1 MVDERQLEQDLK
13 YIALGKKEG
22 AQARC
27 RAGIVFPEKTQGFYL
42 EPALFIDTTPTMT
55 INREEIFGPVA
66 SVIRVKD
73 YDEALAVANDTPF
86 GLSSGIATTSLKY
99 AEHFKRNSA
108 AGMVMVNLPTAGVD
122 YHVPF
127 GGRKGS
133 SYGPREQGRY
143 AAEFYTTVKTAYVN
157 PVMDLSLQ
165 VGKYDIQKALGK
177 GATGTVYLAKDTFT
191 GKEVALKTIEPE
203 VFRDPE
209 FGTVYRS
216 QFLNEASLAG
226 KLRHPHIVSILD
238 AVVGEDSGHIAMELV
253 TGGDL
258 SQHAKPGTLLPV
270 PDVLQIAFKCCGALD
285 YAAKEGIVHR
295 DIKPANIMIAGGT
308 EVKIADFGAAVLKK
322 SQVVQTAALGSPY
335 YMSPEQIAGQDAHL
349 PQRHVLARRGALRAA
364 DRHAAVPRR
373 QHRRADRQDPA
384 RPTRCRR
391 ASCARTCRRRSIAW
405 CCARSRRTRC
415 SATRPGPSSRVELSK
430 VGELVLPAGA
440 IPDSEKYVTL
450 KKVAD
455 ARAAR
460 RLGAVGARARRQ
472 VDAASP
478 RASRWCRKSRRASSF
493 FFLAKGEAKVI
504 KNKKLLN
511 MVNGGE
517 CFGEMAYIGG
527 GEQPR
532 HATVEAMSELLLAE
546 FEPAALEKMSLGA
559 QLHLTRALVRNVTD
573 RLALANVRL
582 AR

>member
-1 MVDERQLEQDLK
+1 
-13 YIALGKKEG
+13 
-22 AQARC
+22 
-27 RAGIVFPEKTQGFYL
+27 
-42 EPALFIDTTPTMT
+42 
-55 INREEIFGPVA
+55 
-66 SVIRVKD
+66 
-73 YDEALAVANDTPF
+73 
-86 GLSSGIATTSLKY
+86 
-99 AEHFKRNSA
+99 
-108 AGMVMVNLPTAGVD
+108 
-122 YHVPF
+122 
-127 GGRKGS
+127 
-133 SYGPREQGRY
+133 
-143 AAEFYTTVKTAYVN
+143 
-157 PVMDLSLQ
+157 MDLSLQ
-165 VGKYDIQKALGK
+165 VGKYDIQRALGK

-253 TGGDL
+253 MGGDL

-285 YAAKEGIVHR
+285 YAAKQGIVHR

-308 EVKIADFGAAVLKK
+308 EIKIADFGAAVLKK
-322 SQVVQTAALGSPY
+322 SQVMQTAALGSPY
-335 YMSPEQIAGQDAHL
+335 YMSPEQVQGKPLTFHSDIYSLGVVIYELLTGTRPFLAENIDALLAKILKSDAVPPSELRPGL
-349 PQRHVLARRGALRAA
+349 PKALDLVVLRALKK
-364 DRHAAVPRR
+364 
-373 QHRRADRQDPA
+373 DPVQ
-384 RPTRCRR
+384 RY
-391 ASCARTCRRRSIAW
+391 RTWPEFA
-405 CCARSRRTRC
+405 
-415 SATRPGPSSRVELSK
+415 VELSK
-430 VGELVLPAGA
+430 VGELVLPADS

-450 KKVAD
+450 KKVAMLAPLAD
-455 ARAAR
+455 SELWELARA
-460 RLGAVGARARRQ
+460 GKW
-472 VDAASP
+472 
-478 RASRWCRKSRRASSF
+478 SRIAKGKSVVQEEQRGRSF

-582 AR
+582 VR